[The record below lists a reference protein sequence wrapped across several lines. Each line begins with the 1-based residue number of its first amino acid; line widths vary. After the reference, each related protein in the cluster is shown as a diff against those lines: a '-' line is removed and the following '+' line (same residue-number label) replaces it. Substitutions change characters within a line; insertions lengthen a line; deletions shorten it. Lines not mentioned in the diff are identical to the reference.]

1 MKSDILLKEDVEQEL
16 EWELGKKAAEVG
28 VAVKDGVVVL
38 NGYME
43 SYADKW
49 AAERAVKRVSGVT
62 AAANEIEVKL
72 PNSSQRSDLDI
83 ARAAQNALE
92 WNAVVPHDRIEV
104 VVENG
109 WIAME
114 GEVESQYQRD
124 AAERAVRNLFG
135 VKGVSNLIMMRP
147 KVSPTAVKAKIEDAL
162 KRNATLDSRRI
173 NVTSSDSKVTLTG
186 TVRAWIERE
195 EAEKAALA
203 AQGVKQVEN
212 LIRVEP

>member
-1 MKSDILLKEDVEQEL
+1 MKSDILLKEDVVQEL

-147 KVSPTAVKAKIEDAL
+147 KVSPTAV
-162 KRNATLDSRRI
+162 
-173 NVTSSDSKVTLTG
+173 
-186 TVRAWIERE
+186 
-195 EAEKAALA
+195 
-203 AQGVKQVEN
+203 
-212 LIRVEP
+212 

>member
-1 MKSDILLKEDVEQEL
+1 M
-16 EWELGKKAAEVG
+16 
-28 VAVKDGVVVL
+28 
-38 NGYME
+38 
-43 SYADKW
+43 
-49 AAERAVKRVSGVT
+49 
-62 AAANEIEVKL
+62 
-72 PNSSQRSDLDI
+72 
-83 ARAAQNALE
+83 
-92 WNAVVPHDRIEV
+92 
-104 VVENG
+104 
-109 WIAME
+109 
-114 GEVESQYQRD
+114 ESQYQRD

>member
-104 VVENG
+104 VVEMVGSPWKERWNRNTREMPPNG
-109 WIAME
+109 PYAICS
-114 GEVESQYQRD
+114 V
-124 AAERAVRNLFG
+124 
-135 VKGVSNLIMMRP
+135 
-147 KVSPTAVKAKIEDAL
+147 
-162 KRNATLDSRRI
+162 
-173 NVTSSDSKVTLTG
+173 
-186 TVRAWIERE
+186 
-195 EAEKAALA
+195 
-203 AQGVKQVEN
+203 
-212 LIRVEP
+212 